1 LETPVEEP
9 ADGRDLLVVIFAL
22 FGRDAA
28 ITQRI
33 LKAEGIASEIC
44 TTLDGLVDAI
54 ARGAGAVVLAEE
66 TLVPSG
72 NEALTRQ
79 LRSQESW
86 SDLPIIVSASEASG
100 GREGFGVLN
109 ALGEAGNVILLERP
123 VHVRAMV
130 GAVQSALRARR
141 RQYASRDVL
150 RVLAAS
156 EAELKRL
163 VAREREAR
171 AYVES
176 VSRSKDEFLATIS
189 HELRTPLNAVLGW
202 ARMLNTRQLGADA
215 RVRALQAIER
225 NAVAQAKLIEDLL
238 DMGRIISGKLRIA
251 FEVVTLPVVI
261 DAAVETVK
269 PALQAK
275 GIHFEARVDPEACVM
290 GDPGRLQQIV
300 WNLLSNAVKFTP
312 KGGHVRLTLARADA
326 FVELEVSDEGQ
337 GITPSFLPH
346 VFQRFHQQDGST
358 TRSHGGLGLGLAI
371 CRQLVELHGG
381 TIEAESEGVGRGAAF
396 RVRLPAMA
404 MRETPA
410 SPPVRAARVDDDAP
424 LAPARELESLRLLIV
439 DDQADAR
446 ELVAAVVASC
456 GARPI
461 QAASAAE
468 AFSLI
473 ARERPDIIVSDIG
486 MPLED
491 GYSFIRRV
499 RALPASQGGR
509 TPAVALTAYVR
520 AEDGQKAADAGFEL
534 HLPKPVE
541 PADLLSAL
549 GTLAHIARELRE

>member
-1 LETPVEEP
+1 MDEQ

-44 TTLDGLVDAI
+44 TTVDGLVGAI

-66 TLVPSG
+66 ALVPSG
-72 NEALTRQ
+72 NEALTRV

-156 EAELKRL
+156 EAELKRV

-251 FEVVTLPVVI
+251 FEAVRLPVVI

-275 GIHFEARVDPEACVM
+275 GIHFEVRVDPDASVM

-312 KGGHVRLTLARADA
+312 KGGRVRLALSRADA

-337 GITPSFLPH
+337 GITAGFLPQ

-358 TRSHGGLGLGLAI
+358 TRSQGGLGLGLAI

-381 TIEAESEGVGRGAAF
+381 TIEAESEGMGRGATF

-404 MRETPA
+404 TRESSA

-541 PADLLSAL
+541 LADLLSAL